1 LRVPVPLPA
10 GSGPSPWQCL
20 RFGLGLAPGL
30 GLASLALAGCGAKPP
45 PPARPVAV
53 TTVPVQTA
61 PFSEGV
67 DSVGTLE
74 ALEEVSLATRATGR
88 IERLLVR
95 EGQRV
100 QAGQLLLELD
110 QSQQRAQLASAREG
124 RDNLCIDYKRFEFLA
139 ARGAASALQRD
150 SLRARC
156 LQAREDVK
164 AREADLAFSNLRAPI
179 TGVIS
184 DLEVKPGDIVQ
195 AGTPFTKVIRND
207 RLALRL
213 EIPAVHSARVR
224 LGQPVRVQPPAAG
237 AAPIEARVDFVDPN
251 ITAASQA
258 LLVKAEIPNPQG
270 QLRTGLRLQARLQL
284 QQRQLP
290 AVPFAAVTQTA
301 GQSFVFRVGSL
312 QELEAQ
318 PGKAPLAQLRQLPAG
333 SRFALQVPVQ
343 LGPLQQNR
351 YAVLRGIQPGATVIT
366 SNLLNLRHGT
376 PISLG
381 PPPATAATSRP

>member
-1 LRVPVPLPA
+1 LTVPVSLPA
-10 GSGPSPWQCL
+10 GSAPRPWHS
-20 RFGLGLAPGL
+20 LGLL
-30 GLASLALAGCGAKPP
+30 LLCLAGCAPKAPP
-45 PPARPVAV
+45 PPRPVSV
-53 TTVPVQTA
+53 TTAPVQTA
-61 PFSEGV
+61 SFSEGV
-67 DSVGTLE
+67 DTVGTLE
-74 ALEEVSLATRATGR
+74 ALEEVALATRVAGR

-110 QSQQRAQLASAREG
+110 QSQPRAQLASAREG

-195 AGTPFTKVIRND
+195 AGSPFTKVIRND

-213 EIPAVHSARVR
+213 EIPAVHSPRVR
-224 LGQPVRVQPPAAG
+224 PGQPVRVQPPSAG
-237 AAPIEARVDFVDPN
+237 AAPIEARIDFVDPN
-251 ITAASQA
+251 ITTTTQA
-258 LLVKAEIPNPQG
+258 LLVKAEIPNSDG
-270 QLRTGLRLQARLQL
+270 ALRTGLRLQARLQL
-284 QQRQLP
+284 QQRSLP

-301 GQSFVFRVGSL
+301 GQSFVYRIGTL
-312 QELEAQ
+312 QDLEAQ
-318 PGKAPLAQLRQLPAG
+318 PGQAPLPKLRQLPAG
-333 SRFALQVPVQ
+333 SRFALQVPVR

-351 YAVLRGIQPGATVIT
+351 YAVLQGVAPGATVIT

-376 PISLG
+376 PVSVG
-381 PPPATAATSRP
+381 PPAAAPTRRP